1 MSLIPVSPSV
11 LCDRELEVL
20 RLIALGFP
28 QQRIR
33 AVLHITHVK
42 LQTIKGHIYRKLKIR
57 KPIELAHYCLFYM
70 LIRNMFD
77 AEIKHAAPPRHD

>member
-1 MSLIPVSPSV
+1 MSLIPISPSV

-20 RLIALGFP
+20 RLLGLGFT
-28 QQRIR
+28 QRKIR
-33 AVLHITHVK
+33 ATLHITEVK

-70 LIRNMFD
+70 LIRNLFD
-77 AEIKHAAPPRHD
+77 AEIKHATAPRHD